1 MNHQAAFT
9 QFFSELED
17 PRQTT
22 KIAYPFF
29 DVVFLTVCAAIGGAQ
44 GWEDIELFGEAHLEW
59 FQRNGLFHNGLPV
72 HDTIARIISRIQPE
86 QFQNAFVRW
95 MQATS
100 ERTDGE
106 LIAIDGKT
114 LRSSYDRDSRQST
127 IHMVSAFAAQNRL
140 VLGQVKTDAKS
151 NEITAIPELLALLDI
166 KGCLV
171 SIDAMGCQTEIA
183 SAIVK
188 GGGNYLLAV
197 KGNQPTLHNAVRAA
211 LAESTQKPLSEETL
225 SIEKMHGRIDGREY
239 HVLPAGALSEQFPEW
254 KSLKTVGVA
263 ISYRIE
269 NMEKFSMEYRYY
281 ISSAELTPEQFASAV
296 RGHWAIENS
305 LHWVLDVVMN
315 EDACQIYRGDAPQ
328 ILACARHMA
337 QNMLRAETSRK
348 ASLRKKQQF
357 AGMSSPYL
365 EKVLDAGLAELA
377 SI

>member
-1 MNHQAAFT
+1 MNHHAAFT

-22 KIAYPFF
+22 KIEYPFF

-59 FQRNGLFHNGLPV
+59 LQRNGLFSNGLPV

-114 LRSSYDRDSRQST
+114 LRSSYDRNSRQST

-211 LAESTQKPLSEETL
+211 LAESTQRPLSEETL

-254 KSLKTVGVA
+254 KALKTVGVA

-269 NMEKFSMEYRYY
+269 NMKKFSMEYCYY
-281 ISSAELTPEQFASAV
+281 ISSGELTPEQFASAV

>member
-1 MNHQAAFT
+1 MNHQATFT

-17 PRQTT
+17 PRQAG

-29 DVVFLTVCAAIGGAQ
+29 DVVFLTVCATIGGAQ

-95 MQATS
+95 MQAISMCTH
-100 ERTDGE
+100 GE

-127 IHMVSAFAAQNRL
+127 IHMVSAFAARNRL
-140 VLGQVKTDAKS
+140 VLGQVKTQGKS

-166 KGCLV
+166 KGCLL

-183 SAIVK
+183 STIIK
-188 GGGNYLLAV
+188 GGGDYLLAV
-197 KGNQPTLHNAVRAA
+197 KGNQPTLHDAVRTA
-211 LAESTQKPLSEETL
+211 LAELTKKPLNEQTL
-225 SIEKMHGRIDGREY
+225 SVEKAHGRIDGREY
-239 HVLPAGALSEQFPEW
+239 HVLPAGALAEQFPKW
-254 KSLKTVGVA
+254 KSLKSIGVA

-269 NMEKFSMEYRYY
+269 NRGKISMEYRYY

-328 ILACARHMA
+328 ILACLRHMA
-337 QNMLRAETSRK
+337 QNMLQAETSRK

-357 AGMSSPYL
+357 AGMSSSYL
-365 EKVLDAGLAELA
+365 EKVLAAGLTKLA

>member
-1 MNHQAAFT
+1 MNHHAAFT

-22 KIAYPFF
+22 KIEYPFF

-59 FQRNGLFHNGLPV
+59 LQRNGLFSNGLPV

-114 LRSSYDRDSRQST
+114 LRSSYDRNSRQST

-211 LAESTQKPLSEETL
+211 LAESTQRPLSEETL

-254 KSLKTVGVA
+254 KALKTVGVA

-269 NMEKFSMEYRYY
+269 NMKKFSMEYRYY
-281 ISSAELTPEQFASAV
+281 ISSGELTPEQFASAV

>member
-114 LRSSYDRDSRQST
+114 LEPVHD
-127 IHMVSAFAAQNRL
+127 
-140 VLGQVKTDAKS
+140 
-151 NEITAIPELLALLDI
+151 
-166 KGCLV
+166 
-171 SIDAMGCQTEIA
+171 
-183 SAIVK
+183 
-188 GGGNYLLAV
+188 
-197 KGNQPTLHNAVRAA
+197 
-211 LAESTQKPLSEETL
+211 
-225 SIEKMHGRIDGREY
+225 
-239 HVLPAGALSEQFPEW
+239 
-254 KSLKTVGVA
+254 
-263 ISYRIE
+263 
-269 NMEKFSMEYRYY
+269 
-281 ISSAELTPEQFASAV
+281 
-296 RGHWAIENS
+296 
-305 LHWVLDVVMN
+305 
-315 EDACQIYRGDAPQ
+315 
-328 ILACARHMA
+328 
-337 QNMLRAETSRK
+337 
-348 ASLRKKQQF
+348 
-357 AGMSSPYL
+357 
-365 EKVLDAGLAELA
+365 
-377 SI
+377 

>member
-1 MNHQAAFT
+1 MTQPAAFT
-9 QFFSELED
+9 QFFSELDD
-17 PRQTT
+17 PRQTG

-59 FQRNGLFHNGLPV
+59 LQRNGLFSNGLPV

-86 QFQNAFVRW
+86 QFQNVFVRW

-114 LRSSYDRDSRQST
+114 LRSSYDRNSRQST

-211 LAESTQKPLSEETL
+211 LAESTQRPLSEETL

-239 HVLPAGALSEQFPEW
+239 HVLPAGALAEQFPEW
-254 KSLKTVGVA
+254 KALKSIGVA

-365 EKVLDAGLAELA
+365 EKVLDAGLAQLA

>member
-9 QFFSELED
+9 QFFFDLED
-17 PRQTT
+17 PRQAT

-29 DVVFLTVCAAIGGAQ
+29 DVVFLTVCAAIGGAH

-59 FQRNGLFHNGLPV
+59 LQRNGLFLKGLPV

-127 IHMVSAFAAQNRL
+127 IHMVSAFAAENRL

-183 SAIVK
+183 STIVK
-188 GGGNYLLAV
+188 GGGDYLLAV
-197 KGNQPTLHNAVRAA
+197 KGNQPTLHHAVRAA
-211 LAESTQKPLSEETL
+211 LVESTKKPLSEETF
-225 SIEKMHGRIDGREY
+225 SVEKEHGRIDGREY
-239 HVLPAGALSEQFPEW
+239 HVLPAGALAEQFPEW
-254 KSLKTVGVA
+254 KALKSIGVA

-281 ISSAELTPEQFASAV
+281 ISSAELTPEQFSSAV

-357 AGMSSPYL
+357 AGMCSTYL
-365 EKVLDAGLAELA
+365 EKVLDAGLAKLNQ
-377 SI
+377 I